1 MLTNELFSSKVK
13 ILPTKSI
20 TVYNTQTLARSSYV
34 TFLTFTTLWAN
45 SADNKM
51 IIFSLFFPE
60 NRFDYFMQLSP
71 KEAIYMN
78 SESLIVKETICMK
91 R

>member
-1 MLTNELFSSKVK
+1 MPKKNLRGFCAVSKMLTNELFSSKVK

-20 TVYNTQTLARSSYV
+20 TVYNTQTLAKSSYV

-51 IIFSLFFPE
+51 IIFSLSLPD
-60 NRFDYFMQLSP
+60 FDC
-71 KEAIYMN
+71 
-78 SESLIVKETICMK
+78 VGV
-91 R
+91 